1 MIVPD
6 NRILDVANL
15 KKYFRVRGSLFKKVK
30 AVDGVT
36 FSVYRGET
44 LGVVGESGSGKS
56 TLGRLIT
63 KIIEPTG
70 GRIIFNG
77 IDITRLRGRKALEFR
92 RNVQMVFQDPHTSLN
107 PRMTI
112 ASILLEPLEIHGVR
126 VDNPEEF
133 LSEQLATVGLEPSI
147 MYRYPHELS
156 GGQKQRVSILRAI
169 VLRPQLVVLDEP
181 TSALDVSVQAQILEL
196 LKDLQK
202 INNLTYIFISHDIA
216 VVRYMSNRIAVMY
229 LGKMVEIGDSEAI
242 VKKPMHPYTQLL
254 IDAIPIPDPKIA
266 KTRKR
271 SKLQGEP
278 PSPINPPPGC
288 RFHPRCPFAMD
299 ICSKKEPPT
308 IDMGSHIVTC
318 WLYEKR

>member
-1 MIVPD
+1 MS
-6 NRILDVANL
+6 NSILDVVNL

-36 FSVYRGET
+36 FSVFRGET

-63 KIIEPTG
+63 KIIEPTDG
-70 GRIIFNG
+70 KIIFNG
-77 IDITRLRGRKALEFR
+77 IDITKLRGRKALEFR

-112 ASILLEPLEIHGVR
+112 ASILLEPLEVHGIR
-126 VDNPEEF
+126 VDDPEEF
-133 LSEQLATVGLEPSI
+133 LSKHLLSVGLEPSI

-169 VLRPQLVVLDEP
+169 ILKPQLVVLDEP

-202 INNLTYIFISHDIA
+202 SYSLTYIFISHDIA

-229 LGKMVEIGDSEAI
+229 LGKIIEIGDSETI
-242 VKKPMHPYTQLL
+242 IKKPLHPYTQLL
-254 IDAIPIPDPKIA
+254 IEAIPIPDPKIA
-266 KTRKR
+266 KSRKKL
-271 SKLQGEP
+271 KLQGEP
-278 PSPINPPPGC
+278 PSPINPPSGC

-308 IDMGSHIVTC
+308 INIGNHIVSC